1 MKKLEFDSVIN
12 GKYLFY
18 DIRGPLKRSRYILF
32 VKIILVE
39 CIKTNSKLPMLEVEF
54 RRLTFRLVLAAPVD
68 TVGGGSNRW
77 FIEALR

>member
-1 MKKLEFDSVIN
+1 MSLSV
-12 GKYLFY
+12 L
-18 DIRGPLKRSRYILF
+18 IL
-32 VKIILVE
+32 KIILVE
-39 CIKTNSKLPMLEVEF
+39 WIKTNFKLPMLEVEF